1 VIGRTLAHYRIVGRI
16 GAGGMGVVW
25 RAVDEKLEREVAIKV
40 LPLGEA
46 GDEESRARLLR
57 EARLASRLNHPNIC
71 TVFEVGDADG
81 LTYIAMELVPGRRLD
96 EVIAGR
102 ALPVE
107 MVVRLG
113 SQIAD
118 ALAAAHDQGVVHRDL
133 KAANVIVTP
142 EGRVKILDFGIATR
156 VITGDAM
163 TRATLGDAG
172 TIAGTPGTIAPEV
185 LRGASA
191 DARSDLWSLGVLL
204 HEMAAGRTPF
214 PGDTPIERDA
224 AVLHAEPRALPAQV
238 PPGLAAVIRRC
249 LAKDPAGRFAR
260 AGEVRAALEAL
271 ASGIPPVALPRPDG
285 RRGAGKRGLRV
296 ALAAAGVLVL
306 AGTLV
311 VLDVG
316 GLRTRL
322 LGGGGR
328 PIRSLAVLPLDN
340 YSGDPAQ
347 QYFADG
353 MTDELI
359 TALAQIGTLRVI
371 SRTSV
376 MGLRNTTLTTPEI
389 GRKLGVDAIVEGSVQ
404 RSGERVR
411 VTAQLVRTATDEH
424 VWARSYDRELR
435 DALALQGEVAG
446 AIAREVQAQ
455 LTPAVREQMAEARP
469 VAPKSYELYLRGLDA
484 YRRWDE
490 KSERAA
496 LELLTQALRE
506 DSTFA
511 SAWAALG
518 LVYLQ
523 HQTGMPR
530 TEENALARR
539 AAERAIALEPGLG
552 LGHVL
557 LGQIEHEAWNWQAA
571 EREIRRA
578 IAASPNS
585 FEAHHAYSHLLLD
598 MGRLEQSGEESRT
611 TLALDPL
618 NTAAITHMG
627 WQLLVEGRYV
637 EAMKHY
643 EEALRIDP
651 TYEEAYWHMTYIH
664 LLTGRPD
671 QADATWRRLVALGA
685 PTDTLWMKGMI
696 LATRGNMAGASD
708 IVARLVAAR
717 AKDPKTSASSIGSLL
732 AQIGRRDEA
741 LVWLDRAVSAREPT
755 ILNVRLNP
763 FWAPVRDDPR
773 FAALLR
779 RMGQTN

>member
-1 VIGRTLAHYRIVGRI
+1 
-16 GAGGMGVVW
+16 
-25 RAVDEKLEREVAIKV
+25 
-40 LPLGEA
+40 
-46 GDEESRARLLR
+46 
-57 EARLASRLNHPNIC
+57 
-71 TVFEVGDADG
+71 
-81 LTYIAMELVPGRRLD
+81 
-96 EVIAGR
+96 
-102 ALPVE
+102 
-107 MVVRLG
+107 
-113 SQIAD
+113 
-118 ALAAAHDQGVVHRDL
+118 
-133 KAANVIVTP
+133 
-142 EGRVKILDFGIATR
+142 
-156 VITGDAM
+156 
-163 TRATLGDAG
+163 
-172 TIAGTPGTIAPEV
+172 
-185 LRGASA
+185 
-191 DARSDLWSLGVLL
+191 
-204 HEMAAGRTPF
+204 
-214 PGDTPIERDA
+214 
-224 AVLHAEPRALPAQV
+224 
-238 PPGLAAVIRRC
+238 
-249 LAKDPAGRFAR
+249 
-260 AGEVRAALEAL
+260 
-271 ASGIPPVALPRPDG
+271 
-285 RRGAGKRGLRV
+285 
-296 ALAAAGVLVL
+296 
-306 AGTLV
+306 
-311 VLDVG
+311 
-316 GLRTRL
+316 
-322 LGGGGR
+322 
-328 PIRSLAVLPLDN
+328 
-340 YSGDPAQ
+340 
-347 QYFADG
+347 
-353 MTDELI
+353 
-359 TALAQIGTLRVI
+359 
-371 SRTSV
+371 
-376 MGLRNTTLTTPEI
+376 
-389 GRKLGVDAIVEGSVQ
+389 
-404 RSGERVR
+404 
-411 VTAQLVRTATDEH
+411 
-424 VWARSYDRELR
+424 
-435 DALALQGEVAG
+435 
-446 AIAREVQAQ
+446 
-455 LTPAVREQMAEARP
+455 MAEARP

-530 TEENALARR
+530 AEENALARR